1 MFGVKVALELWVRV
15 EPNWMKNDRLL
26 VEMGYLGGEI

>member
-1 MFGVKVALELWVRV
+1 VAMELWVLV